1 MPVLAINDLTV
12 AIAGVV
18 VCRHLDLSVEPG
30 SQWVILG
37 RNGIGKTT
45 LLRTLAGL
53 YRAQQ
58 GSIALHEMSL
68 GTWPR
73 RLLAQKLGMQFQDPS
88 SLFPGTVLETAL
100 IGRHPHLSR
109 WRWESPEDFAAVEAA
124 LMELGLAGME
134 DRDLATLSGGERQ
147 RVAIAALLAQN
158 PDLYLLDEPVNH
170 LDVGHQVQALE
181 CLSRRVRDTRD
192 RALITVLHDVNLAA
206 RFCDHALLLFGE
218 GAALAGR
225 TEEVLNV
232 ESLGH
237 LYGHPMVA
245 LRSGSGTYY
254 TPG

>member
-1 MPVLAINDLTV
+1 
-12 AIAGVV
+12 
-18 VCRHLDLSVEPG
+18 
-30 SQWVILG
+30 
-37 RNGIGKTT
+37 
-45 LLRTLAGL
+45 
-53 YRAQQ
+53 
-58 GSIALHEMSL
+58 
-68 GTWPR
+68 
-73 RLLAQKLGMQFQDPS
+73 
-88 SLFPGTVLETAL
+88 
-100 IGRHPHLSR
+100 
-109 WRWESPEDFAAVEAA
+109 
-124 LMELGLAGME
+124 
-134 DRDLATLSGGERQ
+134 
-147 RVAIAALLAQN
+147 VAIAALLAQN

-232 ESLGH
+232 ESLGR